1 MKASTRDGHKQT
13 TNHCIFLQ
21 CFTKVKNLFFQGREP
36 SHCIVN
42 KSASELD
49 HR

>member
-21 CFTKVKNLFFQGREP
+21 CFTKVKNLFFFKAEN
-36 SHCIVN
+36 HLTV
-42 KSASELD
+42 
-49 HR
+49 